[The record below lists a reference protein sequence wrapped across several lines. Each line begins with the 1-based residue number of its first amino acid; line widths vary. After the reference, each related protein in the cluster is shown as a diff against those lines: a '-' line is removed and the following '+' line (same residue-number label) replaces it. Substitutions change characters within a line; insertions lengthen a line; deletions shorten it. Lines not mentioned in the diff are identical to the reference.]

1 MTEKTKTSTLATQY
15 NALTREKRASVIRYF
30 KRQVKNTDIKA
41 QIIEEAKR
49 YFETFFLF
57 GRDEITRTNIIGR
70 ERTINAIAEAEA
82 ITLIP
87 PGERIEEEIINISIN
102 SINTNHICELELA
115 KIITPVPNL
124 EKYTD
129 SLIQA
134 EDLAGTLINIINPLR
149 DKLINDGIIHAY
161 KTQKPKKTS
170 KQSNKIRIGVEANSA
185 IINKN
190 IRQIDLFDQL
200 YPTLPESQHT
210 AVYAQQ
216 DEKDLSGAKQIGF
229 GIFNKTDNDI
239 LTAVWELI
247 ADKSNTTNVEDIN
260 TFYKGEATQKTYAE
274 TTGGK
279 EIELISP
286 GVITTWAELTKRIYG
301 SASKKDKD
309 KIKEAV
315 LKLWKDSKF
324 HPVLHYPIKQYKK
337 GTKTISRWVTTWE
350 PVITIQGITDI
361 NDETGERISADGTI
375 KIFIN
380 PIFAANISNSYQLWP
395 SNYLEQRRQIGQ
407 ELGIKK
413 APIFLNV
420 LYAEITN
427 ARSYAKQS
435 KKDTYEVG
443 LYKNSKGKPGLY
455 YKLGLEEYEKN
466 RNTNDFKKEF
476 TKAIEYIKRYDL
488 ITDYEE
494 TKDATGLPMGVFT
507 FKFT

>member
-1 MTEKTKTSTLATQY
+1 MTEKTKTNTLATQY
-15 NALTREKRASVIRYF
+15 NALTLELRASVIRYF
-30 KRQVKNTDIKA
+30 KRQVKTTDIKA

-49 YFETFFLF
+49 YFNTFSF
-57 GRDEITRTNIIGR
+57 GRDDIGSTEDIGKTKTISAIT
-70 ERTINAIAEAEA
+70 EAEA

-87 PGERIEEEIINISIN
+87 PGQSIEEETITNGYIVF
-102 SINTNHICELELA
+102 NTCEVELA

-124 EKYTD
+124 KKYTD
-129 SLIQA
+129 NIIHV
-134 EDLAGTLINIINPLR
+134 DNLAGALYSIINPLR

-324 HPVLHYPIKQYKK
+324 HPILHYPIKQYKK